1 MLGAQ
6 GCTRQTPT
14 GQPHGPGLLPVPEHG
29 TAPAAESL
37 ARRSLRSVV
46 YVYVRRSAR
55 SALYAPSAP
64 LLCHVVRVNLRLLCT
79 CGCALNVFGCAGFV
93 SSCVELWTRGKSR
106 VVMVTR

>member
-1 MLGAQ
+1 MHAPNAHAAARAGPPTSAGA
-6 GCTRQTPT
+6 
-14 GQPHGPGLLPVPEHG
+14 LDG

-79 CGCALNVFGCAGFV
+79 CGCALNVLGCAGFV